1 MAVRLEE
8 GECTERIIGAAIEV
22 HRELGPGLLESAY
35 EECLCWELSARSL
48 TFERQVALPVVYRG
62 RRLDV
67 GYRLDIVVESC
78 VVVEIKA
85 VESLLA
91 IHEAQLLTYLRLSG
105 HRVGLLI
112 NFNVPFLRDGI
123 KRRVLTR

>member
-35 EECLCWELSARSL
+35 EECLCWELSARSMV
-48 TFERQVALPVVYRG
+48 FERQVALPVVYRG

-67 GYRLDIVVESC
+67 GYRLDLVVESC